1 MRKMAK
7 DALDTLGTLL
17 DETAGRDAVHVAVEP
32 VVAGVMLHPG
42 QHVRIE
48 DGKAVPGG
56 KTYGVVD
63 PYLTGTVY
71 PGQRFWFFLYPRQ
84 ITSLRH
90 VWEHPLFSGEPEPSP
105 APAVNNKAASEAW
118 LRKFIANSDCPDY
131 ETVIAKALHNDS
143 WSKEYLHFDG
153 EDAHGEI
160 PAEFWDHL
168 EVVSGRKIDPSERA
182 EYFSCSC

>member
-1 MRKMAK
+1 MTKTAK

-32 VVAGVMLHPG
+32 VVAGVTLHPG

-90 VWEHPLFSGEPEPSP
+90 VWEHPLFTTESDATPL
-105 APAVNNKAASEAW
+105 ANDKATSEAW
-118 LRKFIANSDCPDY
+118 LREFIARSDCPDY
-131 ETVIAKALHNDS
+131 ETVIAKALDNSGS
-143 WSKEYLHFDG
+143 WSEEYLHFSG

-160 PAEFWDHL
+160 PNEFWDHL
-168 EVVSGRKIDPSERA
+168 EVISGRAFGPDKRA
-182 EYFSCSC
+182 SYFSCSC